1 MGPLQA
7 LARSADAGLLPRGGS
22 ILLAVSGGADS
33 LCLLHAAAE
42 LAPRF
47 EWRVAA
53 GHVHHGWRA
62 RDADLDLAFVSDHA
76 RRLGL
81 PFLSRR
87 ADARAA
93 SRQQG
98 LSPEAGA
105 RHVRYAAFQEM
116 KHESGA
122 TRIATAHH
130 AGDVLESYLLAVD
143 RRGGVASLAG
153 PRERRE
159 DGVVRPMLGVTRAKI
174 AEDLESRGLTWRR
187 DRTNGDLGL
196 ARNRI
201 RRRIAEAAPGL
212 REEWEAGVAECC
224 RRRDALDAA
233 FAAVIAPAL
242 RRGPATVLIDAR
254 LLEGCPAELQRLALE
269 AGAAA
274 FSRPGRPPMTG
285 REREQVLERLATDR
299 DFHFEAG
306 RRIAIR
312 RRGAVLSF
320 GLSRRAAQVYDL
332 VQLPAGEIVHG
343 EPAPRA

>member
-1 MGPLQA
+1 MDPLLQA
-7 LARSADAGLLPRGGS
+7 LARAASTGLLPPGGS

-33 LCLLHAAAE
+33 LSLLHAAAE

-47 EWRVAA
+47 QWRLAA
-53 GHVHHGWRA
+53 GHVHHGWRG
-62 RDADLDLAFVSDHA
+62 READFDLAFVSDHA

-93 SRQQG
+93 SRDQG

-105 RHVRYAAFQEM
+105 RHVRYAALAGMRREA
-116 KHESGA
+116 GA
-122 TRIATAHH
+122 DSVATAHH
-130 AGDVLESYLLAVD
+130 AGDALESYLLARD

-159 DGVVRPMLGVTRAKI
+159 DGVVRPMLEVTRAGI
-174 AEDLESRGLTWRR
+174 VEYLGSRGLTWRR
-187 DRTNGDLGL
+187 DRTNGDLRL

-201 RRRIAEAAPGL
+201 RRRIAAAAPSL
-212 REEWEAGVAECC
+212 RQEWEDGAAECR
-224 RRRDALDAA
+224 RRRDALDAS

-242 RRGPATVLIDAR
+242 RRGPGTALIDAK
-254 LLEGCPAELQRLALE
+254 LLETCPADLQRLALE
-269 AGAAA
+269 AAAA
-274 FSRPGRPPMTG
+274 PFSRRGHPPMTG
-285 REREQVLERLATDR
+285 REREQVRERLASGK

-312 RRGAVLSF
+312 RRGGLLSF
-320 GLSRRAAQVYDL
+320 GLSERGAQVYDL

-343 EPAPRA
+343 EPAP

>member
-1 MGPLQA
+1 MGPLLHA
-7 LARSADAGLLPRGGS
+7 LSRSEEAGLLPREGS

-33 LCLLHAAAE
+33 LSLLHAAAE

-47 EWRVAA
+47 QWRLTV

-81 PFLSRR
+81 RFLSRR

-93 SRQQG
+93 SRVQG

-105 RHVRYAAFQEM
+105 RHVRYAALQEM
-116 KHESGA
+116 RREAGA
-122 TRIATAHH
+122 GRIATAHQ
-130 AGDVLESYLLAVD
+130 AGDVLESYLMARD

-159 DGVVRPMLGVTRAKI
+159 DGVVRPMLEVTRAQI
-174 AEDLESRGLTWRR
+174 AEDLEARGLTWRR

-201 RRRIAEAAPGL
+201 RRLIAGAAPAL
-212 REEWEAGVAECC
+212 RDEWEAGAAECR

-233 FAAVIAPAL
+233 LDAVIAPAL
-242 RRGPATVLIDAR
+242 RRSPGAALIDAR
-254 LLEGCPAELQRLALE
+254 LLEGCHADLQRMALE
-269 AGAAA
+269 AAAA
-274 FSRPGRPPMTG
+274 PFSRPGRPPMTG
-285 REREQVLERLATDR
+285 REREQVRERLATGK

-320 GLSRRAAQVYDL
+320 GLSRRAEQVYDL

-343 EPAPRA
+343 EPAP